1 MPHFDEPEFTC
12 DRFIGPKWHFAG
24 LTKQFTA
31 SRLEMVLNQTLAMR
45 IFGILQESTDQNAQF
60 YGEEPSDLRT
70 ELYLLNFLLK
80 GRVYLGDI
88 WQIVGGHLLEAQ
100 REESLRS
107 ATGDHT
113 NRWSI
118 ERDFMEEKRDQCQ
131 LEVSLCSQAIDHME
145 QRWAMPICP
154 VAVPVTHNA
163 TSFSATTRRIVEP
176 VVTYS
181 AVVRNKCEAWLRRQN
196 TGPIPPT
203 EIALLES
210 GSPSAGGKF
219 DFSHL
224 EQRTLVTSNGP
235 SFSLQSTWVTACV
248 QDAFDEA
255 RKVELSTQ
263 AGLMASYLDV
273 GGCHTHHRNAQ
284 SELTFLRSKM
294 CCAKAEAEV
303 YTLALENS
311 PISTYSDSDSSS
323 STRPTLPQHLP
334 EEVRHYMECVD
345 VESVNSRSDVDDL
358 W

>member
-1 MPHFDEPEFTC
+1 MAHPDGFS
-12 DRFIGPKWHFAG
+12 I
-24 LTKQFTA
+24 Q
-31 SRLEMVLNQTLAMR
+31 
-45 IFGILQESTDQNAQF
+45 
-60 YGEEPSDLRT
+60 LRT

-80 GRVYLGDI
+80 GQVYLGDI
-88 WQIVGGHLLEAQ
+88 WQIVGGHLLEVQ

-107 ATGDHT
+107 ATGNHT
-113 NRWSI
+113 NHWSI
-118 ERDFMEEKRDQCQ
+118 ERDFMEEKRDRCQ

-145 QRWAMPICP
+145 QRWAMLIWICP

-203 EIALLES
+203 EIALFES
-210 GSPSAGGKF
+210 GSPAPGTTNIGYRECKCC
-219 DFSHL
+219 HL
-224 EQRTLVTSNGP
+224 SPWLFLCSLKSNGP
-235 SFSLQSTWVTACV
+235 SFSLQSTWVTTCI

-273 GGCHTHHRNAQ
+273 GGCHTHHCNAQ
-284 SELTFLRSKM
+284 SELTFLRAKM
-294 CCAKAEAEV
+294 CRAKAEAEV

-323 STRPTLPQHLP
+323 STRPTLPQHLS
-334 EEVRHYMECVD
+334 EEVRRYMECID
-345 VESVNSRSDVDDL
+345 VESVNSCSDVDDL